1 MHANSRFPLLARS
14 LALLVVASFA
24 ACAHPGP
31 QSIAATGGAGTG
43 GGGTTP
49 TVFALS
55 DMDGDWVGKL
65 LPDNL
70 ARPERNFYMRVS
82 AGAVDEAADSLGN
95 QWMALDSV
103 RSLEFSVEGIMQSIL
118 ESSIHTNK
126 MVIDAQMDESMSTLT
141 GTFSHLAIDGALIE
155 GSFTLVR
162 STGSGHFPAT
172 LIEGLWDGFGANERA
187 KRRTFTATLDTVG
200 MVLSGEI
207 RHPGTDELI
216 HSYSSGAGTFTY
228 ADDAIGRID
237 NITLMGD
244 DGSTLTFTYLLIDEE
259 GSLMGGPGF
268 DSQMGA
274 GVAELIRAPVAPK

>member
-1 MHANSRFPLLARS
+1 MHTLSRFPLLARS
-14 LALLVVASFA
+14 LALLAVASFA

-31 QSIAATGGAGTG
+31 QNIASTGGAGTG

-95 QWMALDSV
+95 QWMAVDSV
-103 RSLEFSVEGIMQSIL
+103 RSLDFNVEGVLQSIL
-118 ESSIHTNK
+118 ESNIHTNK
-126 MVIDAQMDESMSTLT
+126 MVIDAQMDDAMTTLT
-141 GTFSHLAIDGALIE
+141 GTFSHLQIDGALID

-162 STGSGHFPAT
+162 SSGSGHFQAT
-172 LIEGLWDGFGANERA
+172 LIAGLWDGFGANERA
-187 KRRTFTATLDTVG
+187 KRRDFTATLDAGG

-207 RHPGTDELI
+207 RHPATDELI
-216 HSYSSGAGTFTY
+216 HSYSSGSGTFTY

-237 NITLMGD
+237 NITLLGD

-274 GVAELIRAPVAPK
+274 GVAELVRAPVAPK

>member
-1 MHANSRFPLLARS
+1 MHSTPRFPFLARS
-14 LALLVVASFA
+14 LALLALAAFT

-31 QSIAATGGAGTG
+31 QNIAATGGAGTG

-65 LPDNL
+65 VPDNL
-70 ARPERNFYMRVS
+70 ARPDRNFYLRVS

-95 QWMALDSV
+95 QWMTLDSA
-103 RSLEFSVEGIMQSIL
+103 RSMTFTVDGILQSVL
-118 ESSIHTNK
+118 ESNIHTNNL
-126 MVIDAQMDESMSTLT
+126 VLDAQMDEAMTTLT
-141 GTFSHLAIDGALIE
+141 GTFSHLQIDGALVD
-155 GSFTLVR
+155 GTFTLVR
-162 STGSGHFPAT
+162 STGSGHFPST

-187 KRRTFTATLDTVG
+187 KRRNFMATLDAAG

-207 RHPGTDELI
+207 RHPATDELI
-216 HSYSSGAGTFTY
+216 HSYSSGSGTFTY
-228 ADDAIGRID
+228 SDDAIGRID
-237 NITLMGD
+237 NVTLAGD
-244 DGSTLTFTYLLIDEE
+244 DGSTLTFTYLLVDEE

-274 GVAELIRAPVAPK
+274 GVAELVRAPVAPK